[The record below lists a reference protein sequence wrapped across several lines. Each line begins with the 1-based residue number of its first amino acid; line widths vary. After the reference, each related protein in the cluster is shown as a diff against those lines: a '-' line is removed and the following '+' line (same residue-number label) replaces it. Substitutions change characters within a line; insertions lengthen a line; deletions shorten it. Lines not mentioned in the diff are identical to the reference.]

1 MLSESARVTT
11 AAESR
16 FRVRTPNAQ
25 PRAVAV
31 VALDDATAALA
42 AELAGRAWRGTT
54 FFTAPAEAA
63 PDRSVPAGSF
73 SRWLRT
79 ITGQAIDLADEV
91 ARVDAVQMLLTAG
104 QDAPAGSLI
113 GDACLLQGVKTSGLV
128 IDDPG
133 PDGHGADAAALSRSL
148 RALRPWVM
156 TLSVISSAEYVDDI
170 LHALGG

>member
-1 MLSESARVTT
+1 MESESARATT

-16 FRVRTPNAQ
+16 FRVRTPNSI

-42 AELAGRAWRGTT
+42 ADLSGRTWRGTT
-54 FFTAPAEAA
+54 FFTAPREAEPGA
-63 PDRSVPAGSF
+63 SF
-73 SRWLRT
+73 SHWLST
-79 ITGQAIDLADEV
+79 VTGQAIGLAEQV
-91 ARVDAVQMLLTAG
+91 SRVDAVQMLLTAG
-104 QDAPAGSLI
+104 QDAPAASLI

-128 IDDPG
+128 IDD
-133 PDGHGADAAALSRSL
+133 HEADAVSLSRSL

-156 TLSVISSAEYVDDI
+156 TLSVIGSAEYVDEI